1 MISAKISSCEFVGS
15 FYTLDQLP
23 RSRRPQIALA
33 GRSNVGKSSLLNRLV
48 GRKNIAKVSTTPG
61 KTRALNFFTVNDTYH
76 LVDLP
81 GYGFAKISKSIREEW
96 GKMIETYLN
105 EGRDLIGLVL
115 LLDCRRDPTPE
126 DHQLLEW
133 LAARQIPTLIAVT
146 KTDKIT
152 RDKTN
157 RKVAQVERE
166 FGVPAIPISS
176 VTGAG
181 KSDLIGAIH
190 TLVNEHLEHRKG

>member
-176 VTGAG
+176 VTGTG